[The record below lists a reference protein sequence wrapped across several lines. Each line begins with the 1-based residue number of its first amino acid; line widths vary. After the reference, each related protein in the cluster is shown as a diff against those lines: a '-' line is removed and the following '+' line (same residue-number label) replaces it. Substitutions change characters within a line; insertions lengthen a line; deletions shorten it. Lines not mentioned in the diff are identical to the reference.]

1 MQTVKMVVTG
11 PFNAGKTEFIRS
23 VSEIDVVS
31 TERKISSDSERVKDQ
46 TTVAMD
52 FGRIS
57 IDENLVLYLFG
68 TPGQRRFD
76 FMWEILSEGMLGFI
90 VMVDSARPETFREAR
105 NILETFRAYA
115 PTPYVVAANKQDD
128 PDAWE
133 IEDMR
138 IALRL
143 SSPVKLLPCVAKDK
157 ESVKKVLLEL
167 LYSIL
172 EEMETSEVPATQENL
187 AE

>member
-11 PFNAGKTEFIRS
+11 PFSSGKTEFIQS
-23 VSEIDVVS
+23 VSEIDVVA
-31 TERKISSDSERVKDQ
+31 TERKITSEAEMIKET

-52 FGRIS
+52 FGRITVD
-57 IDENLVLYLFG
+57 DELVLYLFG

-105 NILETFRAYA
+105 RILETFRAYA
-115 PTPYVVAANKQDD
+115 PTPYLVAANKQDL
-128 PDAWE
+128 PDAW
-133 IEDMR
+133 DTDDLR

-143 SSPVKLLPCVAKDK
+143 SPNVKLLPCVATDK
-157 ESVKKVLLEL
+157 ESVKNALLEL

-172 EEMETSEVPATQENL
+172 EKMEAGEF
-187 AE
+187 